1 MKISVVD
8 TEFPL
13 AVGQEYKLIFDIGA
27 ELKEESKKGA
37 HIDWGTQNTLNLNV
51 SIFTGNESRLSSR
64 VFHFEMQKDGN
75 GATGE
80 CLITP
85 LKAGGIELEFV
96 ISEQRTLEIL
106 QEYIFPIPTI

>member
-8 TEFPL
+8 AEFPL

-27 ELKEESKKGA
+27 ELKEKVRKGA
-37 HIDWGTQNTLNLNV
+37 HIDWGKQNTLNLNV

-64 VFHFEMQKDGN
+64 IFHFAMQKNGD

-85 LKAGGIELEFV
+85 LKAGGVELEFI
-96 ISEQRTLEIL
+96 ISEQRTLEVL
-106 QEYIFPIPTI
+106 QEYTFPIPTI